1 MRNDPHFCTIPATTL
16 STILSIKKPEDITSV
31 EIVNEYVD
39 DDLQCIDA
47 KINGTPVSFWYLT
60 NAQAGAFFYPE
71 STKAKASIFRSLKAE
86 ISAGV
91 SEMLDMPLEDFKQ
104 EINKYRANYEVVFF
118 HVKRLRK
125 NNILRRECTYALQE
139 KVQKG
144 LVDDHFNI
152 IG

>member
-1 MRNDPHFCTIPATTL
+1 MRNNPHFCTIPAAAL
-16 STILSIKKPEDITSV
+16 SAILAVKKPEDIISI
-31 EIVNEYVD
+31 EIVDEYVD

-47 KINGTPVSFWYLT
+47 KINGTLMSFWYLT
-60 NAQAGAFFYPE
+60 NAQAGAPE

-104 EINKYRANYEVVFF
+104 EINKYRANYEVVFS

-125 NNILRRECTYALQE
+125 NTILRRECTCALQE

-152 IG
+152 IS

>member
-1 MRNDPHFCTIPATTL
+1 MNQCPVCGRKVEGPACVTCGYGFRTGLNRQRATHLFEADRGLLNTLVSLRDPRINQSEQIAND
-16 STILSIKKPEDITSV
+16 
-31 EIVNEYVD
+31 
-39 DDLQCIDA
+39 
-47 KINGTPVSFWYLT
+47 
-60 NAQAGAFFYPE
+60 
-71 STKAKASIFRSLKAE
+71 
-86 ISAGV
+86 
-91 SEMLDMPLEDFKQ
+91 LEDFKQ
-104 EINKYRANYEVVFF
+104 EINEHRDNYEVVFS